1 MKGKEKT
8 EVVVRLNMLLAATN
22 VQVIWEGGKHPAL
35 LRPKSGGNLMVINVK
50 EVELALAKLIN
61 KLLAV
66 NKKDG
71 LLKWNDDIPIVFS
84 L

>member
-1 MKGKEKT
+1 
-8 EVVVRLNMLLAATN
+8 
-22 VQVIWEGGKHPAL
+22 
-35 LRPKSGGNLMVINVK
+35 MVINVK